1 MGVSE
6 AVQEGALRM
15 GIGKF
20 TTDEDIERAAAHI
33 VQAVAALRRTM
44 GGRGA

>member
-1 MGVSE
+1 MGVSD
-6 AVQEGALRM
+6 AVQEGALRI
-15 GIGKF
+15 GTGKF
-20 TTDEDIERAAAHI
+20 TTDKDIEQAAAHI

>member
-6 AVQEGALRM
+6 AEQEGALRI
-15 GIGKF
+15 GTGKF
-20 TTDEDIERAAAHI
+20 TTDEDIARAAVHI

-44 GGRGA
+44 ERRGA

>member
-1 MGVSE
+1 MGVAE

-20 TTDEDIERAAAHI
+20 TTDKDIERAAAHI
-33 VQAVAALRRTM
+33 VEAVATLRHTM
-44 GGRGA
+44 GRRGA